1 MAIIRYFSDLKDD
14 KYRMKTCFHNGN
26 VRFFPFICEIG
37 VSGFTLP
44 LSVKLVNSGHFNNAA
59 KQLTKEKVIIDH

>member
-1 MAIIRYFSDLKDD
+1 MINIGWKLVFIMVMLD
-14 KYRMKTCFHNGN
+14 
-26 VRFFPFICEIG
+26 FFQFICEIG

-44 LSVKLVNSGHFNNAA
+44 LSVKLVNSRHFNNAA

>member
-1 MAIIRYFSDLKDD
+1 MLD
-14 KYRMKTCFHNGN
+14 
-26 VRFFPFICEIG
+26 FFPFICEIG

-44 LSVKLVNSGHFNNAA
+44 LSVKLVNSGHFNIAA

>member
-1 MAIIRYFSDLKDD
+1 MINIGWKLVFIMVMLD
-14 KYRMKTCFHNGN
+14 
-26 VRFFPFICEIG
+26 FFPFICEIG